1 VRRLLAVGPF
11 PWTDLGLSSTEWPDC
26 ETVESSGEADALRR
40 LRGLAFDV
48 LITNPLAPARTD
60 LAIAMEARYHQPGLR
75 PIVLAA
81 QLTPQDIIKALR
93 SNVYA
98 CFTVPAAAD
107 ELRASILAALDA
119 GNWRN
124 GIEVMSAVPG
134 WIAMRVA
141 CRRVTAERLTRFMT
155 ELAGDVAD
163 SERFKLIAAF
173 REILLNAME
182 HGAGFDESK
191 VVDVA
196 AVRTERTIVYYFK
209 DPGGGFNPKAPPLTA
224 TDTDPLSH
232 VVERSERGVR
242 PGGFGML
249 LTRKLVDE
257 IHYNEIGNE
266 VFLVKHLA

>member
-1 VRRLLAVGPF
+1 MRRLLAVGPF
-11 PWTDLGLSSTEWPDC
+11 PWRDLGLSGTEWSDC
-26 ETVESSGEADALRR
+26 ETVESSGEADAMRR
-40 LRGLAFDV
+40 LRTQAFDV
-48 LITNPLAPARTD
+48 MITNPHTPTRAD
-60 LAIAMEARYHQPGLR
+60 LALAKEARYHQPGLR

-93 SNVYA
+93 EDVYS
-98 CFTVPAAAD
+98 CFTIPAEVD

-119 GNWRN
+119 SEWRN

-134 WIAMRVA
+134 WIALRVA
-141 CRRVTAERLTRFMT
+141 CRRVTVERLTRFMT
-155 ELAGDVAD
+155 ELAGDLAD
-163 SERFKLIAAF
+163 SERYKLIAAF

-182 HGAGFDESK
+182 HGAGFDPNK

-196 AVRTERTIVYYFK
+196 AVRTQRTIVYYFK
-209 DPGGGFNPKAPPLTA
+209 DPGTGFNPHKPPLSA
-224 TDTDPLSH
+224 SEHDPMTHLG
-232 VVERSERGVR
+232 ERSERGVR

-266 VFLVKHLA
+266 VFLVKHLS